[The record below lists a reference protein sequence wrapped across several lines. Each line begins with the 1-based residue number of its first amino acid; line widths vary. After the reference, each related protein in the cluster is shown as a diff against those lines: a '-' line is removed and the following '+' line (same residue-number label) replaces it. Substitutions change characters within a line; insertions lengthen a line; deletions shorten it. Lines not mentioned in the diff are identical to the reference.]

1 MTDTHEKIAQGQR
14 SFAVPWV
21 LGIVLMLI
29 LMIQIIRTSLL
40 VSEAIVQG
48 CSIKKVFLKIS
59 QNSLENIC
67 ARVSFFAF
75 FFFIVL
81 WLCPLMGLFSSIYTG
96 WSGWSWNT
104 FSLLLEIICFPH
116 FLWLFF
122 IAKQLF
128 FFKLHQLFCLDS
140 LQDVLVSFFFDCFSV
155 VCTAGHCV
163 KYRNF
168 T

>member
-1 MTDTHEKIAQGQR
+1 MSAGDR
-14 SFAVPWV
+14 SYAHSYDSDNQNIPTCFRSNRPGVFYKKGALKNFAKFTRKH
-21 LGIVLMLI
+21 LC
-29 LMIQIIRTSLL
+29 QSL
-40 VSEAIVQG
+40 
-48 CSIKKVFLKIS
+48 
-59 QNSLENIC
+59 
-67 ARVSFFAF
+67 FFRF

-128 FFKLHQLFCLDS
+128 FFKATSVILPRQFTDCTCFVLLWLFFCR
-140 LQDVLVSFFFDCFSV
+140 F
-155 VCTAGHCV
+155 HCRTLR
-163 KYRNF
+163 KIP
-168 T
+168 

>member
-1 MTDTHEKIAQGQR
+1 MSAGNR
-14 SFAVPWV
+14 SYAHSYDSDNQNISTCFRSNRPGVFYKKGVLKNFAKFTRKH
-21 LGIVLMLI
+21 LC
-29 LMIQIIRTSLL
+29 QSL
-40 VSEAIVQG
+40 
-48 CSIKKVFLKIS
+48 
-59 QNSLENIC
+59 
-67 ARVSFFAF
+67 FFRF